1 MMHVLGSRSVR
12 AFGALV
18 ATLLLLTP
26 KLGAQ
31 QSGTITGLVTDVQTG
46 LPVTAVQI
54 FISDLDIGVLSQASG
69 RYLILNVPVG
79 THTVTATRIGY
90 GTVTGQAT
98 VGAGTTAV
106 QDFTLFEEAL
116 ALDEVIVTGTPG
128 GTLRRALGNDVAR
141 LNAVEIVQAGA
152 PRSMDRMLTGRTPSL
167 NVILS
172 SGDIGG
178 GSIMRLRGNGSLNLG
193 SQPLLYVDGV
203 RVNSAFSGRTRF
215 TTAPIQSRMNDFKP
229 EDIESIEIIKGPSA
243 ATLYGSEASA
253 GVIQIITKRGA
264 QGAPVFNASYRF
276 GSNFFQD
283 PEGKIPNLYNRD
295 PTTGAVSRWHV
306 LEQRE
311 RDLEAGLDNDWLR
324 RGLSQGFHVDVTG
337 GSEAVRY
344 FASVTKDDEEGYVA
358 WNFNNTVG
366 ARVNLDVIL
375 SDNVEVSVA
384 SNFLRNELRVA
395 QNPRPFS
402 ISNGFA
408 YAHGGRTLTRGY
420 YVAAPEVDALIENKG
435 EVDRS
440 TLSARLTHTPT
451 DWLTQ
456 RFVFGFDET
465 KERFDELFPRI
476 ALDAP
481 ERLSLGSQADGDLTR
496 TYVISEN
503 ISADYN
509 ASARLDLDGVLGLP
523 NNIVSET
530 SIGFQFNQANVST
543 DRIRALVFAAPGL
556 TSIGAAATTFGD
568 GSFVKDAS
576 VGIYAQQQFEWENRR
591 FFTVAVRGDDHS
603 AFGANFDAAIYPKV
617 SGAWVLSEES
627 FWNVPLF
634 TNFRLRGAWGKA
646 GRQPAAFAAVSL
658 YSPETGPEGGSS
670 IIPSALGNPDLGP
683 EVSTEIEVGFDAGL
697 LDDRVSLTVTA
708 YNKTT
713 KDAILSEP
721 ASSSTGFLTSRQVNA
736 GEINNRGLEFTID
749 AALLER
755 GSLRWDMGFNLAYN
769 RNRLVSLGGLP
780 ETGGTRQL
788 REGYPVRGYW
798 AAEVVSATIT
808 GDPFLDPIIDPMC
821 KQEDGSVE
829 ACDPSSDKDVWF
841 KGNPDPAFIG
851 AVNSSIRLGSIRLFA
866 NVEFKTGFHI
876 SSTIVGSGHSSF
888 RNQLSDTG
896 FPQEGIAP
904 DTRVLYLLNE
914 QRSWSF
920 EHLGVFPG
928 GFARLRELSLQYD
941 LPNALADRMGAS
953 RASITLG
960 GSNLWYL
967 WIQAPEWYS
976 VPTQDPEMGNNT
988 TNQQYSTGGG
998 NSVLFTSARA
1008 TATVRVTF

>member
-1 MMHVLGSRSVR
+1 MTVSSLKLNRSRCVLM
-12 AFGALV
+12 AA
-18 ATLLLLTP
+18 LLLLAP
-26 KLGAQ
+26 SLGAQ
-31 QSGTITGLVTDVQTG
+31 QTGTMTGQITDSRTG
-46 LPVTAVQI
+46 RPISAVQVY
-54 FISDLDIGVLSQASG
+54 ISALDLGTLTQLNG
-69 RYLILNVPVG
+69 RYLLLGVSPG
-79 THTVTATRIGY
+79 TYTLTAERIGY
-90 GTVTGQAT
+90 ERVEQEVTIGTG
-98 VGAGTTAV
+98 GASAAV
-106 QDFTLFEEAL
+106 QDFMLNEDAL
-116 ALDEVIVTGTPG
+116 QLDEIIVTGTPG
-128 GTLRRALGNDVAR
+128 GTLRRALGNSVAR
-141 LNAVEIVQAGA
+141 VDVSGIAQTLQAPNLDQLLASATPGLNAVLG
-152 PRSMDRMLTGRTPSL
+152 M
-167 NVILS
+167 
-172 SGDIGG
+172 SGDVAGG
-178 GSIMRLRGNGSLNLG
+178 ARIRVRGASSMQLG
-193 SQPLLYVDGV
+193 STPLLYVDGV
-203 RVNSAFSGRTRF
+203 RVNNAFTGRTRSF
-215 TTAPIQSRMNDFKP
+215 ATPLQSRLNDFNP
-229 EDIESIEIIKGPSA
+229 EDIESIEIVKGPSA
-243 ATLYGSEASA
+243 ATLYGTEASA
-253 GVIQIITKRGA
+253 GVIQIITKRGRT
-264 QGAPVFNASYRF
+264 GAPQFDISVE
-276 GSNFFQD
+276 GGTNFLLD
-283 PEGKIPNLYNRD
+283 PQGKIANTYWMFEDGTVETWNFM
-295 PTTGAVSRWHV
+295 
-306 LEQRE
+306 EQRE
-311 RDLEAGLDNDWLR
+311 KDRVAGLDNDWLR
-324 RGLSQGFHVDVTG
+324 RGVGLDVTG
-337 GSEAVRY
+337 SVRGGTDQVRY
-344 FASVTKDDEEGYVA
+344 YVSGSSNNQEGFVD
-358 WNFNNTVG
+358 WNFNDMLQGRANI
-366 ARVNLDVIL
+366 DVIL
-375 SDNVEVSVA
+375 SDNFDLAVSSMTMRSKHRA
-384 SNFLRNELRVA
+384 A

-402 ISNGFA
+402 ISNHVT
-408 YAHGGRTLTRGY
+408 YAHAGRTSSRGY
-420 YVAAPEVDALIENKG
+420 YIAPPETERLVENGGEMNRFTSSLQLNHTAGPFRSRVIAGYDRTDQILNEFFPPVVEGADHPDLGSFGLGQLTRTDLGVDALALEFG
-435 EVDRS
+435 S
-440 TLSARLTHTPT
+440 SAR
-451 DWLTQ
+451 
-456 RFVFGFDET
+456 FD
-465 KERFDELFPRI
+465 
-476 ALDAP
+476 
-481 ERLSLGSQADGDLTR
+481 LSPAW
-496 TYVISEN
+496 
-503 ISADYN
+503 
-509 ASARLDLDGVLGLP
+509 
-523 NNIVSET
+523 VSET
-530 SIGFQFNQANVST
+530 AVGVQYNSERTTTGGVLAS
-543 DRIRALVFAAPGL
+543 DFAAVGL
-556 TSIGAAATTFGD
+556 TAVGAAAVRNASGTFIEDKSLG
-568 GSFVKDAS
+568 VY
-576 VGIYAQQQFEWENRR
+576 VQQQFEWENRR

-627 FWNVPLF
+627 FWNVPLV

-697 LDDRVSLTVTA
+697 LDDRVSLTFTA

-713 KDAILSEP
+713 RNAILSEP

-851 AVNSSIRLGSIRLFA
+851 ALNSSIRLGDIRLFA

-920 EHLGVFPG
+920 EHMGVFPG

-988 TNQQYSTGGG
+988 SNQQYSTGGG

-1008 TATVRVTF
+1008 TATVRMTF